1 MRAFGTDRPRRRYTA
16 WAAAT
21 LLVGGLLGCSV
32 EQTLPPPY
40 CETSGSGLIV
50 AQSVPPATQIPCLS
64 DLPAGWSVSTVK
76 VNEHHSVVTLD
87 SDRAGDGA
95 AVLRFED
102 SCDVSAAVSA
112 PSELLLAERYDAIEQ
127 VRPSFRAERFYVFD
141 GGCVYWTFDFDA
153 GVSATESVAI
163 GDILTLISRADLQ
176 RSISETFLD
185 EEI

>member
-1 MRAFGTDRPRRRYTA
+1 M
-16 WAAAT
+16 
-21 LLVGGLLGCSV
+21 LLVGGLVGCSV
-32 EQTLPPPY
+32 EQTLPPPS
-40 CETSGSGLIV
+40 CETGGSGLIV
-50 AQSVPPATQIPCLS
+50 AQSVPSATQIPCLTGM
-64 DLPAGWSVSTVK
+64 PAGWSVSTVK

-102 SCDVSAAVSA
+102 ACDVSDAVSA
-112 PSELLLAERYDAIEQ
+112 PSELPLAERYDAIEQ
-127 VRPSFRAERFYVFD
+127 VRPSFRAQRFYVFE
-141 GGCVYWTFDFDA
+141 GGCVYWAFDFDA

-163 GDILTLISRADLQ
+163 GDALALVSRADLQ